1 MKTGKSRVGDD
12 SALSIG
18 PESGVV
24 GKVYASEP
32 VLERLI
38 RLNQRDVTG
47 DIDRYLRF
55 DH

>member
-12 SALSIG
+12 SALTIG

-24 GKVYASEP
+24 GKVYALEL

-38 RLNQRDVTG
+38 RSNQRDETG
-47 DIDRYLRF
+47 DIDRYLRL